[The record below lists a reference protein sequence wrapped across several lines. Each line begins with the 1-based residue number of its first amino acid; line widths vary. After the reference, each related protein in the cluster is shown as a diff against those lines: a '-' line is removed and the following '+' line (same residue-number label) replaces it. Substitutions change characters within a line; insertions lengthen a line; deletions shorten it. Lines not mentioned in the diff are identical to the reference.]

1 MRADHDVVQWDGLA
15 VAMDGPYVFIAC
27 IDSPKRVGEQ
37 FRDCIRSRRRL
48 VGMRVI
54 MPTVAVVPVQ
64 VSHDQERA
72 AGCDP

>member
-48 VGMRVI
+48 VGM
-54 MPTVAVVPVQ
+54 P
-64 VSHDQERA
+64 
-72 AGCDP
+72 